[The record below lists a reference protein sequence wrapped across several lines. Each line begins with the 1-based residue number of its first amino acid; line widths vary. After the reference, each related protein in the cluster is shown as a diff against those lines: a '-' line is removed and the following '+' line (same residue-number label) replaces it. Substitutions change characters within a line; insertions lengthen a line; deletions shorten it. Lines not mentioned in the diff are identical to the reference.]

1 MTVWGSKTT
10 REASMANVACKR
22 GEAYSGAGRGPIVG
36 KLRWTQRRGR
46 RQSGEGF
53 VGAPMAFAAS
63 EYSHT
68 GAVQVTPSSTQPLGH
83 PVVPEAYWHT
93 GPGTASSQLRCEMT
107 ARFWETSAPWHA
119 SWTS

>member
-1 MTVWGSKTT
+1 
-10 REASMANVACKR
+10 MANVACKR
-22 GEAYSGAGRGPIVG
+22 GGSLLRCRSRPNSGQVG
-36 KLRWTQRRGR
+36 WSQRRGR

-119 SWTS
+119 SWTA